1 MAWKPGWSASSW
13 LATCTKTRKRKDEA
27 RLRLNSTMPPVIM
40 WWSESAWVG
49 DAGGEYAGLDETLLA
64 EMLKGGNSIG

>member
-1 MAWKPGWSASSW
+1 
-13 LATCTKTRKRKDEA
+13 
-27 RLRLNSTMPPVIM
+27 M